1 MSMPPSRSATPERP
15 LLDEPPPR
23 DERSP
28 AEEQLPPAATR
39 AATHVAE
46 PVPQVAFLVSPRTDV
61 YQPIVR
67 VLFEAR
73 QASRMALTSV
83 QVADELERREGV
95 RFHALEHLDA
105 YLAQL
110 HRWRVVERA
119 EQHAVEYSS
128 LEEYYRGRVTWDLT
142 DAAAQVSR
150 FLETFTP
157 DGDRPGSLGPERLRH
172 VHGELA
178 ALAELLA
185 ETGIRAAR
193 DGLPDSS
200 APDPSAGR
208 ALQAFTNLGAAV
220 DALRA
225 GVMAFMS
232 TLQAARS
239 ASGAVDETLFVAYRN
254 GVIEH
259 LEEFRSAR
267 RRYARPI
274 LELIE
279 RIECEDALGRLAALA
294 ASAEGAYDFRRSER
308 EAREA
313 RERELMLVWR
323 GVREW
328 FVGGRRGESPWQRLS
343 EELRGAIAW
352 IAQAYRRLTEQAHS
366 RVDAVAEFV
375 ALARL
380 FAGQPTARD
389 CHAVATGALGLFGS
403 RHVALVEPEPEATAG
418 RSWLEVPD
426 ELLPDVPLHLRS
438 PDKGAP
444 RGRSA
449 PLPDASAARAR
460 AARQRAE
467 QRVLSERLLKRFVE
481 LGPTPLSDLPEL
493 DGETFRALRQ
503 WLAAAIAD
511 PAPRGAPRRGRS
523 PDGLARVTLTPSPTG
538 RRTVLA
544 TARGTLETEDF
555 TLEVTP
561 A

>member
-1 MSMPPSRSATPERP
+1 MFR
-15 LLDEPPPR
+15 
-23 DERSP
+23 RSP
-28 AEEQLPPAATR
+28 YSLDSVSFALPDTPPNVSIAQDLLVDAPLPADEQLEPEEQLSPAVTPSATR
-39 AATHVAE
+39 VAE
-46 PVPQVAFLVSPRTDV
+46 PIPQVAFLVSPRTDV

-67 VLFEAR
+67 VLYEAR
-73 QASRMALTSV
+73 QASRMALTSA
-83 QVADELERREGV
+83 QVADELQRHEGV
-95 RFHALEHLDA
+95 RFHAVEHLDA
-105 YLAQL
+105 FLGQL

-128 LEEYYRGRVTWDLT
+128 LEEYYRGRVTWDIT

-157 DGDRPGSLGPERLRH
+157 TGDRPGSLGPERLRH
-172 VHGELA
+172 IHGELA
-178 ALAELLA
+178 ALAELL
-185 ETGIRAAR
+185 GAA
-193 DGLPDSS
+193 
-200 APDPSAGR
+200 DPSAGR

-225 GVMAFMS
+225 GVMSFMG

-239 ASGAVDETLFVAYRN
+239 ASGAVDEALFVAYRN

-259 LEEFRSAR
+259 LEDFRAAR

-274 LELIE
+274 LELIA
-279 RIECEDALGRLAALA
+279 RIERDDALARLAALA

-308 EAREA
+308 EAREP

-328 FVGGRRGESPWQRLS
+328 FVGGRSGESPWQRLS

-352 IAQAYRRLTEQAHS
+352 IAQAYRRLVEQAHS

-375 ALARL
+375 TLAHL
-380 FAGQPTARD
+380 FSEQSAARD
-389 CHAVATGALGLFGS
+389 CDVVATGALGLFGA
-403 RHVALVEPEPEATAG
+403 RHVALVEPEPELTAG
-418 RSWLEVPD
+418 HSWLQVPE

-449 PLPDASAARAR
+449 PLPDATAVRER
-460 AARQRAE
+460 AARQRA
-467 QRVLSERLLKRFVE
+467 RTRARSERLLERFAQ
-481 LGPTPLSDLPEL
+481 LGPTPLSELPEL
-493 DGETFRALRQ
+493 DGETFAAVRL
-503 WLAAAIAD
+503 WLAAAITD
-511 PAPRGAPRRGRS
+511 PAPRGRPRRGRS
-523 PDGLARVTLTPSPTG
+523 PDGLARVTLTPSPDG

-544 TARGTLETEDF
+544 TAHGALDSEDF
-555 TLEVTP
+555 TLEVTR